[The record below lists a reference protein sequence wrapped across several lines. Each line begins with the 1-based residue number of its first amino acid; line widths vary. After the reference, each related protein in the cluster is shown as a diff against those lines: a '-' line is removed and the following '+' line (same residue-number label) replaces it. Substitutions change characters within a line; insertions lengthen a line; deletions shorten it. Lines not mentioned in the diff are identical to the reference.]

1 MPGQW
6 VLIFVSDVA
15 FNSNNY
21 IIGLL
26 KKAIVHYLIWINL
39 GMLTDDTPM
48 LKLPAYLKYSVTL
61 FGIVLT
67 FYILIVGKALFIPFF
82 IAILLA
88 FLLHP
93 FCSRISRWGVH
104 RGIASLLSI
113 IMVVIILG
121 VIIFFL
127 SSQINKIVRDLPA
140 ISGKLDM
147 LISKVLIFFEEKFG
161 VAQQEQTQYFRDSLN
176 NLIQNSSRF
185 LSNTVAATADFF
197 TSFFLV
203 VLSLFFLL
211 YYSSFFKEFLYKLIR
226 KEGHQKL
233 EHIFIKGES
242 VVRSYILGLFIV
254 ILIVG
259 TLNTIGLT
267 ILGVE
272 YALFFGV
279 LAALLTIIPYL
290 GIFLGSLLPIMFV
303 LLTKDSL
310 WYPIGVALVF
320 WVVQFLEGN
329 FITPNIVGNKVSL
342 NPFAAIVALFIGGAV
357 WGPAG
362 MILFIPYMAL
372 LKVVFDVIEPL
383 EPYGFLLG
391 NPEEKQTTNKLVS
404 TIKSKWK
411 RNKK

>member
-1 MPGQW
+1 
-6 VLIFVSDVA
+6 
-15 FNSNNY
+15 
-21 IIGLL
+21 
-26 KKAIVHYLIWINL
+26 
-39 GMLTDDTPM
+39 M
-48 LKLPAYLKYSVTL
+48 LKLPAYLKYSITL
-61 FGIVLT
+61 LGIVLT
-67 FYILIVGKALFIPFF
+67 FYILVVGKALFIPFF
-82 IAILLA
+82 IAVLLA

-104 RGIASLLSI
+104 KGIASLLSI
-113 IMVVIILG
+113 IIVVIILG
-121 VIIFFL
+121 FVIFFL
-127 SSQINKIVRDLPA
+127 SSQINKIARELPA
-140 ISGKLDM
+140 ISGRLDM
-147 LISKVLIFFEEKFG
+147 LIGKIHVFLEERFG
-161 VAQQEQTQYFRDSLN
+161 VAEQEQTQYFRNSLN

-185 LSNTVAATADFF
+185 LSNTVSATADFF
-197 TSFFLV
+197 TSFLLV

-211 YYSSFFKEFLYKLIR
+211 YYSSFFKEFLYRLIR

-233 EHIFIKGES
+233 EHIFVRGES

-254 ILIVG
+254 IIIVG
-259 TLNTIGLT
+259 TLNTIGLA

-279 LAALLTIIPYL
+279 LASLLTIIPYL
-290 GIFLGSLLPIMFV
+290 GIFIGSLLPIVFV

-320 WVVQFLEGN
+320 WFVQFLEGN
-329 FITPNIVGNKVSL
+329 FITPNIVGNRVSL

-391 NPEEKQTTNKLVS
+391 NPEEKVKTNKFVAK
-404 TIKSKWK
+404 IKNKW
-411 RNKK
+411 NKSRK